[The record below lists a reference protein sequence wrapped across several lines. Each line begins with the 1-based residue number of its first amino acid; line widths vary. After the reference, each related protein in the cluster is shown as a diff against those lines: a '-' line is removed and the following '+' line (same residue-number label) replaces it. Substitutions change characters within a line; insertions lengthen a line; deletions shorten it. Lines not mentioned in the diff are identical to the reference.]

1 MRREEFDVLREKAG
15 ATSGAAALVIATA
28 LAAALASGWLSL
40 LFALPFHAL
49 PLCGLT
55 AVTAATAAW
64 TLRRIGVQVSV
75 ASVVSALAVLAG
87 SVVAAAFV
95 MDTSYD
101 GQVYHMLAVDALR
114 RGWNPLYHPEYP
126 DSVWVEHYPKGS
138 WLIAAYIYAFVPTI
152 EAGKAINLAAAAGAF
167 FAAHASALAWMARRE
182 PGRREVARLRGM
194 DRPASRTS
202 QAAAFVVALAAAAN
216 PVASS
221 QLFTYYNDGLLG
233 SLLLMYAASLARFSV
248 TRDRGALVT
257 AMFAA
262 IVLVNVKF
270 TALVYAALFGA
281 AFAVYEGWRA
291 WARGRASDWVKAVG
305 ALAAAGVVGAAVF
318 GFNPYV
324 TNTVRKGHPFYPLEG
339 KGKIDIV
346 TANMP
351 GDFVGR
357 SKWDKFY
364 LSLTGRPSSP
374 IRPASSERRASFWD
388 VRPDEFRKLDPD
400 TRVAGFGPYMHWLLL
415 GAALVVLATVATDV
429 RVGIG
434 VLLLA
439 AVPAATVAVNP
450 ENWWAR
456 YVPQLWWVPALAA
469 AGGWMARARLAA
481 VPRTATICLAAL
493 LLWNAGGSAAA
504 AVARQ
509 VDNSL
514 QLDAQLDALRKENAE
529 LRLFREGLGFVSV
542 PLRFRER
549 GIRYVAVSRDGLCP
563 NPQKILFSTAHYC
576 KATDG
581 T

>member
-1 MRREEFDVLREKAG
+1 MLREKVG
-15 ATSGAAALVIATA
+15 ATSGGAALVIATA
-28 LAAALASGWLSL
+28 LAVALAAGWLSL
-40 LFALPFHAL
+40 LFALPLDAW
-49 PLCGLT
+49 PLGGLT
-55 AVTAATAAW
+55 AVLTATAVWA
-64 TLRRIGVQVSV
+64 LRRTGVR
-75 ASVVSALAVLAG
+75 ASAASAVSALVVLAG

-101 GQVYHMLAVDALR
+101 GQVYHMLAVDALL

-138 WLIAAYIYAFVPTI
+138 WLIAAYICAFVPTI

-167 FAAHASALAWMARRE
+167 FASYALAAQWLAKRE
-182 PGRREVARLRGM
+182 SGKREVARLGGVGRSAP
-194 DRPASRTS
+194 RATR
-202 QAAAFVVALAAAAN
+202 AAAFVVAFAAAAN
-216 PVASS
+216 PVAAA

-248 TRDRGALVT
+248 ARDRGALAT

-262 IVLVNVKF
+262 VVLVNVKF

-291 WARGRASDWVKAVG
+291 WSRGRTADWLKAVG
-305 ALAAAGVVGAAVF
+305 ALTAAGVVGAAVL

-324 TNTVRKGHPFYPLEG
+324 TNAVRKGHPFYPVEG

-351 GDFVGR
+351 EDFIGR

-364 LSLTGRPSSP
+364 LSLTGRPGSP
-374 IRPASSERRASFWD
+374 IRPASSERRSSFWD

-415 GAALVVLATVATDV
+415 GAALAVLTTLATDV
-429 RVGIG
+429 RVGLG

-456 YVPQLWWVPALAA
+456 YVPQLWWLPALAA
-469 AGGWMARARLAA
+469 AGGWMARSRLAA
-481 VPRTATICLAAL
+481 APRAAALCLAAL
-493 LLWNAGGSAAA
+493 LLWNAGGSVAAT
-504 AVARQ
+504 VARQ
-509 VDNSL
+509 VNNSL
-514 QLDAQLDALRKENAE
+514 KLDEQLDALRRENTE

-542 PLRFRER
+542 PLRLEER
-549 GIRYVAVSRDGLCP
+549 GIRYIAVDKAGLCP
-563 NPQKILFSTAHYC
+563 DPQKILFSTARYC